1 MSLHPNARELTR
13 AIEIAEERAA
23 DAYTVESA
31 VRCHSELL
39 DLLAIEAIV
48 IRMSDQSEHEKDA
61 AISEITAKAGY
72 HRDAVD
78 RLTDIIEANQQLIW
92 YP

>member
-13 AIEIAEERAA
+13 AIEIVEERAL

-48 IRMSDQSEHEKDA
+48 IRMSDQSEAEKDA
-61 AISEITAKAGY
+61 AISDITAKARY
-72 HRDAVD
+72 HRDAMD
-78 RLTDIIEANQQLIW
+78 RLTDIIEAEQQLIW
-92 YP
+92 RP